1 MQVRPVLTR
10 AELKQFIELPYRLY
24 GKDPNWVPPLRSEQW
39 AQFET
44 RRNPML
50 DHCEYGLFLLLD
62 ERPIGRISAFV
73 DRLAVE
79 AWGEAARA
87 HVPFVVHDA
96 DPLAEVGSAWVDR
109 WDGAGDVG
117 RLEVA
122 VQAVLQRWRAG
133 TLELPDYH
141 LVVAPDD
148 LSRTARHWYL
158 GVLASEAPHR
168 VVVVDD
174 DHEALARAVRRLRAG
189 RWWPDLA
196 GLLAGLDRRV
206 PDTFEVRPDERSL
219 IV

>member
-1 MQVRPVLTR
+1 MQRIATTVLGVVGAPDAERRRELVAALGQGANVRAVL
-10 AELKQFIELPYRLY
+10 P
-24 GKDPNWVPPLRSEQW
+24 DPEG
-39 AQFET
+39 A
-44 RRNPML
+44 
-50 DHCEYGLFLLLD
+50 
-62 ERPIGRISAFV
+62 PI
-73 DRLAVE
+73 DRAVE
-79 AWGEAARA
+79 AWREAARA

-133 TLELPDYH
+133 TVELPDYH

-148 LSRTARHWYL
+148 LSPTERHWYL

-174 DHEALARAVRRLRAG
+174 DHDALARAVRRLRAG

-196 GLLAGLDRRV
+196 TLLAGLDRRV
-206 PDTFEVRPDERSL
+206 PDAFEIRAEERSL